1 MTTAN
6 LFSFVFQ
13 VIVIFAIS
21 AGICNRDAVIR
32 FERRAWV
39 YIKAFFLALN
49 DVAKERIGKKSI
61 PVKSNVIEFSN
72 YDIAEADF
80 NNEFDSE
87 VSVA

>member
-6 LFSFVFQ
+6 LFSFVLQ
-13 VIVIFAIS
+13 VIVILAIS

-32 FERRAWV
+32 FERKAWV

-49 DVAKERIGKKSI
+49 DVVKEKSRKKSTA
-61 PVKSNVIEFSN
+61 VKSNVIEFKN
-72 YDIAEADF
+72 FDIAESDF
-80 NNEFDSE
+80 NNEYDCE